1 MSGQRIPLRPLSRV
15 IEARKK
21 GENPDYIERENL
33 RQRHEAE
40 RDKLRLRA
48 EGRILVVALCF
59 LLGFGAVGV
68 RMGALAAS
76 EPQEPGVTS
85 VASAIQT
92 ARADIVDRQGRI
104 LATNLLTNALYAHPH
119 EMVDPLAAAEGLVEI
134 FPEMDYDR
142 LVAQLTSERRFLWL
156 RRSISPEQEQAVHD
170 LGEPGLL
177 FGPREIRLYPN
188 GAIAAHIL
196 GGAGFG
202 QEAVNAAEIV
212 GVAGLEA
219 QFDAELRDPAR
230 AHTPLRLSMDLAIQ
244 SATEEVLASGMGLMN
259 ARGASAVL
267 MDAHTGEVI
276 SLASLPD
283 FDPNA
288 RPRQLTSG
296 NDPSQSPLFNR
307 AVQGV
312 YELGSVFK
320 IFTMAQALELDMVTP
335 ETSIDT
341 TSPLRIA
348 GFNIRDF
355 HNYGPRQTAT
365 EVIVHSSNI
374 GTARIA
380 DEIGP
385 DRQRLFL
392 QDLGLLEA
400 TPIEIVEASTGR
412 PMIPARWERLST
424 MTVSYGHGLSISPLH
439 LAAGFAAMV
448 NGGTRVAPTLIT
460 QRGAPQ
466 TAARIISEDTSAQI
480 RAMMRAVVD
489 GGTAS
494 LAEVEGYEMGGKTG
508 TADKPNPSGGYYED
522 RVIATFAGAFPMS
535 DPQYV
540 IVVTLDEPEIVALGE
555 TRRTA
560 GWTSAPVAAE
570 ILRRVGPLL
579 NLQPRGAAEIAQSGV
594 SRLSSRIE

>member
-1 MSGQRIPLRPLSRV
+1 MSGQRVPLRPLSRV
-15 IEARKK
+15 IEARQK
-21 GENPDYIERENL
+21 GESPDYIERENL

-68 RMGALAAS
+68 RMAALAAS
-76 EPQEPGVTS
+76 EPQEPDTIL
-85 VASAIQT
+85 AHATIQT
-92 ARADIVDRQGRI
+92 GRADIVDRQGRI
-104 LATNLLTNALYAHPH
+104 MATNLLTNALYAHPH
-119 EMVDPLAAAEGLVEI
+119 DMVDPIAAAEGLVEI
-134 FPEMDYDR
+134 FPEMDHDR

-188 GAIAAHIL
+188 GAIAAHVM
-196 GGAGFG
+196 GGASFG

-219 QFDAELRDPAR
+219 QFDALLRDPAQ
-230 AHTPLRLSMDLAIQ
+230 AQTPLRLSIDLAIQ

-267 MDAHTGEVI
+267 MDAHSGEVI
-276 SLASLPD
+276 ALASLPD

-288 RPRQLTSG
+288 RPRPLTTG
-296 NDPSQSPLFNR
+296 IDPSQSPLFNR

-320 IFTMAQALELDMVTP
+320 VFTVAQALDLGMVTP
-335 ETSIDT
+335 ETVIDT
-341 TSPLRIA
+341 SGPLRIA

-355 HNYGPRQTAT
+355 RDYGPRQTAT

-385 DRQRLFL
+385 DRQRMFL
-392 QDLGLLEA
+392 EDLGLLEPA
-400 TPIEIVEASTGR
+400 PLEIVEARTGR

-424 MTVSYGHGLSISPLH
+424 MTISYGHGLSVSPLH
-439 LAAGFAAMV
+439 LASGLAAMV
-448 NGGTRVAPTLIT
+448 NGGTRVTPSLIALDQPPQPGPRVIST
-460 QRGAPQ
+460 Q
-466 TAARIISEDTSAQI
+466 TSAQI
-480 RAMMRAVVD
+480 NAMMRAVVD
-489 GGTAS
+489 GGTAG

-508 TADKPNPSGGYYED
+508 TADKPNPAGGYYED

-535 DPQYV
+535 DPKYV
-540 IVVTLDEPEIVALGE
+540 LVVTLDEPEIVALGE

-560 GWTSAPVAAE
+560 GWTAAPVAAE

-579 NLQPRGAAEIAQSGV
+579 DMQPVIAPAAV
-594 SRLSSRIE
+594 SQLSSHIE

>member
-1 MSGQRIPLRPLSRV
+1 MSGQRVPLRPLSRV
-15 IEARKK
+15 IEARQK
-21 GENPDYIERENL
+21 GESPDYIERENL

-59 LLGFGAVGV
+59 LLGFGAIGV

-76 EPQEPGVTS
+76 EPQEPDTILANAV
-85 VASAIQT
+85 IQT
-92 ARADIVDRQGRI
+92 GRADIVDRQGRI
-104 LATNLLTNALYAHPH
+104 MATNLLTNALYAHPH
-119 EMVDPLAAAEGLVEI
+119 EMVDPIAAAEGLVEI

-188 GAIAAHIL
+188 GAIAAHVM
-196 GGAGFG
+196 GGASFG

-219 QFDAELRDPAR
+219 QFDAQLRDPAR
-230 AHTPLRLSMDLAIQ
+230 AQNPLRLSLDLAIQ

-267 MDAHTGEVI
+267 MDAHSGEVI
-276 SLASLPD
+276 ALASLPD

-288 RPRQLTSG
+288 RPRPLTTG

-320 IFTMAQALELDMVTP
+320 VFTVAQALDLGMVTP
-335 ETSIDT
+335 ETVIDT
-341 TSPLRIA
+341 SSPLRIA

-355 HNYGPRQTAT
+355 RDYGPRQTAT

-385 DRQRLFL
+385 DRQRMFL
-392 QDLGLLEA
+392 EDLGLLEPA
-400 TPIEIVEASTGR
+400 PLEIVEARTGR

-424 MTVSYGHGLSISPLH
+424 MTISYGHGLSVSPLH
-439 LAAGFAAMV
+439 LASGLAAMV
-448 NGGTRVAPTLIT
+448 NGGTRVTPSLIAQDQPPEAG
-460 QRGAPQ
+460 QRV
-466 TAARIISEDTSAQI
+466 ISEQTSTQI
-480 RAMMRAVVD
+480 NAMMRAVVD

-508 TADKPNPSGGYYED
+508 TADKPNPAGGYYED
-522 RVIATFAGAFPMS
+522 RVIATFAGAFPMR
-535 DPQYV
+535 DPKYV
-540 IVVTLDEPEIVALGE
+540 LIVTLDEPEIVALGE

-560 GWTSAPVAAE
+560 GWTAAPVAAE

-579 NLQPRGAAEIAQSGV
+579 DMQPVIAPAVV
-594 SRLSSRIE
+594 SQLSSHIE